1 MSPVRTRPQV
11 LLKMKR
17 KKISSSDIEKITN
30 QIDSSI
36 DKLEELYEEKK
47 MTDNA
52 REHYEQWYYK
62 TFGIKLK

>member
-1 MSPVRTRPQV
+1 
-11 LLKMKR
+11 MKR